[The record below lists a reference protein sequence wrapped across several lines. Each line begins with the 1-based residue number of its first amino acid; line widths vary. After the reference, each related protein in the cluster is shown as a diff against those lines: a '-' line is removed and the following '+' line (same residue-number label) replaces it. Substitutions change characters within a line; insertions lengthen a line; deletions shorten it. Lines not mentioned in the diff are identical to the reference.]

1 MAKWRT
7 LEHNG
12 VLMPPEYE
20 PRGLSVSVRG
30 KAVKLTPLQEEM
42 AYQWAKKKD
51 TPYVQD
57 KVFRANFTRDFAK
70 ALGSG
75 YKGLDY
81 EQIDFGQF
89 NRLVDREKAE
99 REAMTPEQRK
109 ALAAERK
116 EARESLKKKYGTA
129 RIDGE
134 PVELGNYM
142 VEPPGIFIGRGA
154 HPLRGR
160 WKPRVGQG
168 DVTLNLGRG
177 AKTPP
182 GKWGVACEPDSVWVA
197 KWTDKL
203 TGNTKYVWLA
213 DTARLKQDMDRA
225 KYDKAVGL
233 SNRISDVV
241 DAIVEDM
248 KGSDEQKARVATACY
263 LIYRTSMRVGDEK
276 DADEADTV
284 GATTLRREHVR
295 VTGDS
300 VEFDF
305 LGKDSV
311 RWQET
316 VKATGRDE
324 QFRLNMQKL
333 AGGAARGEAA
343 KQEIFDGIS
352 SRHVNAYYS
361 SIMPGLSAK
370 VFRTYLASREVTGY
384 LREHDRIVND
394 SPATKLYHAK
404 MANLQAAVMCNHK
417 RTIPKT
423 FEKSLA
429 KRKESLRA
437 ARSAARQVRTEARS
451 ARSSAPSAVSEA
463 EAAVESARADLK
475 KARSELKAGAAEK
488 APKARKKSKARKPAP
503 SQARVRKLEAQLKA
517 RRARLK
523 KRKEQAARKADRLAA
538 QADRREARA
547 EKLRLEVDFAGRT
560 RDYNIG
566 TSLRNY
572 IDPRVFKSWMDEV
585 GGEWSKL
592 YTASLARK
600 FRWVEGAG
608 EEWKN
613 VSGWY

>member
-12 VLMPPEYE
+12 VLFPPEYE
-20 PRGLSVSVRG
+20 PKGVGVSIRG
-30 KAVKLTPLQEEM
+30 KKIKLTPLQEEM

-51 TPYVQD
+51 TPYAQD
-57 KVFRANFTRDFAK
+57 EVFRDNFVRDFAG
-70 ALGSG
+70 ALGRD
-75 YKGLDY
+75 GLAY
-81 EQIDFGQF
+81 SEIDFGRF
-89 NRLVDREKAE
+89 YRMVDAEKSE

-109 ALAAERK
+109 ALAAGRK
-116 EARESLKKKYGTA
+116 EARESLKAKYGTA
-129 RIDGE
+129 RIDGK

-160 WKPRVGQG
+160 WKPRVGPA

-182 GKWGVACEPDSVWVA
+182 GRWAGVASEADSVWVA

-213 DTARLKQDMDRA
+213 DTAELKQDMDRA
-225 KYDKAVGL
+225 KYDKAVRL
-233 SNRISDVV
+233 SERVSEVV
-241 DAIVEDM
+241 DAMVSDM
-248 KGSDEQKARVATACY
+248 AGADKKKARVATACY

-276 DADEADTV
+276 DPDEADTV

-316 VKATGRDE
+316 VRATGRDE
-324 QFRLNMQKL
+324 QFRRNMAEL
-333 AGGAARGEAA
+333 AGGPRDSKLA

-361 SIMPGLSAK
+361 GVMKGLSAK
-370 VFRTYLASREVTGY
+370 VFRTYLASREVAQY
-384 LREHDRIVND
+384 LREHDGISGL
-394 SPATKLYHAK
+394 SPAAKTYHAK
-404 MANLQAAVMCNHK
+404 MANLKAAVMCNHK

-423 FEKSLA
+423 FERSLQ

-437 ARSAARQVRTEARS
+437 ARSAARKVRDEARS
-451 ARSSAPSAVSEA
+451 ARASAPKPVSDA
-463 EAAVESARADLK
+463 EAAVKSARDELK
-475 KARSELKAGAAEK
+475 KARSAKGKAK
-488 APKARKKSKARKPAP
+488 SAR
-503 SQARVRKLEAQLKA
+503 ARVKRLEAQLKA

-523 KRKEQAARKADRLAA
+523 KRKEQAARRADRLDA
-538 QADRREARA
+538 QAGRREARA
-547 EKLRLEVDFAGRT
+547 EKLRLEVDFAGKT

-585 GGEWSKL
+585 GGDWSKL

-600 FRWVEGAG
+600 FRWVEGGAG
-608 EEWKN
+608 GWKD
-613 VSGWY
+613 VSAWY

>member
-12 VLMPPEYE
+12 VLFPPAYE
-20 PRGLSVSVRG
+20 PSGTPVMIRG
-30 KAVKLTPLQEEM
+30 KKTRLSPLQEEM

-57 KVFRANFTRDFAK
+57 ETFRKNFVKDFAK
-70 ALGSG
+70 ELGSS
-75 YKGLDY
+75 YKGLEY
-81 EQIDFGQF
+81 GQIDFGPLY
-89 NRLVDREKAE
+89 RLVDREKAA

-109 ALAAERK
+109 AQASERK
-116 EARESLKKKYGTA
+116 EARESLKSKYGTA
-129 RIDGE
+129 QIDGK

-142 VEPPGIFIGRGA
+142 IEPPGIFIGRGD

-160 WKPRVGQG
+160 WKPRITEG

-177 AKTPP
+177 ARTPP
-182 GKWGVACEPDSVWVA
+182 GKWAGVACEADSVWVA

-203 TGNTKYVWLA
+203 TGHTKYVWLA
-213 DTARLKQDMDRA
+213 DTSELKQDMDRA
-225 KYDKAVGL
+225 KYDKAVRL
-233 SNRISDVV
+233 SDNIGEVVSAMVSDMGGR
-241 DAIVEDM
+241 D
-248 KGSDEQKARVATACY
+248 KQKARIATACY

-276 DADEADTV
+276 DEDEADTV

-295 VTGDS
+295 VTKDS

-316 VKATGRDE
+316 VKATGHDE
-324 QFRLNMQKL
+324 QFRLNMLDL
-333 AGGAARGEAA
+333 AGGKRAGGA
-343 KQEIFDGIS
+343 QEIFDGIS

-361 SIMPGLSAK
+361 GIMKGLSAK
-370 VFRTYLASREVTGY
+370 VFRTYLATREVAGY
-384 LREHDRIVND
+384 LRSHDGI
-394 SPATKLYHAK
+394 SSQAPAAKIYHAK
-404 MANLQAAVMCNHK
+404 MANLQAAIMCNHK

-423 FEKSLA
+423 FELSLQ
-429 KRKESLRA
+429 KRKESLGAAREAARRMRGEARAWRSSPAPAVRSAEEAVEAARA
-437 ARSAARQVRTEARS
+437 ALRK
-451 ARSSAPSAVSEA
+451 
-463 EAAVESARADLK
+463 ARAAKPK
-475 KARSELKAGAAEK
+475 KGAKKGAGTKKSAQ
-488 APKARKKSKARKPAP
+488 RKKR
-503 SQARVRKLEAQLKA
+503 LEAG
-517 RRARLK
+517 RARLK
-523 KRKEQAARKADRLAA
+523 KRKEQAARRAERLDARADRG
-538 QADRREARA
+538 EARA
-547 EKLRLEVDFAGRT
+547 EKLHLEVDFAGRT

-585 GGEWSKL
+585 GAEWPKL

-600 FRWVEGAG
+600 FRWVESESGA
-608 EEWKN
+608 WKD

>member
-12 VLMPPEYE
+12 VLFPPAYE
-20 PRGLSVSVRG
+20 PSGTPVSIRG
-30 KAVKLTPLQEEM
+30 KKTKLSPLQEEM

-57 KVFRANFTRDFAK
+57 VKFQENFVGDFAK
-70 ALGSG
+70 ELGPG
-75 YKGLDY
+75 YEGLEYGD
-81 EQIDFGQF
+81 IDFGPMY
-89 NRLVDREKAE
+89 RLVDREKAR

-109 ALAAERK
+109 AQASERK
-116 EARESLKKKYGTA
+116 EARESLKARYGTA
-129 RIDGE
+129 QIDGK

-142 VEPPGIFIGRGA
+142 IEPPGIFIGRGD

-160 WKPRVGQG
+160 WKPRITQG

-177 AKTPP
+177 ARAPP
-182 GKWGVACEPDSVWVA
+182 GSWAGVACEADSVWVA

-213 DTARLKQDMDRA
+213 DTSELKQDMDRA
-225 KYDKAVGL
+225 KYDKAVRL
-233 SNRISDVV
+233 SDNIGEVVSAMVSDMGGK
-241 DAIVEDM
+241 DP
-248 KGSDEQKARVATACY
+248 QKARIATACY

-276 DADEADTV
+276 DEDEADTV
-284 GATTLRREHVR
+284 GATTLRREHVK
-295 VTGDS
+295 VTRDS

-316 VKATGRDE
+316 VKATGHDE
-324 QFRLNMQKL
+324 QFRLNMLDL
-333 AGGAARGEAA
+333 AGGKKAGGA
-343 KQEIFDGIS
+343 QEIFDGIS

-361 SIMPGLSAK
+361 GIMKGLSAK
-370 VFRTYLASREVTGY
+370 VFRTYLATREVAGY
-384 LREHDRIVND
+384 LRGHDGIA
-394 SPATKLYHAK
+394 SEAPAAKLYHAK
-404 MANLQAAVMCNHK
+404 MANLQAAIMCNHK

-423 FEKSLA
+423 FELSLQ
-429 KRKESLRA
+429 KRKESLADARA
-437 ARSAARQVRTEARS
+437 AARRMRAEAR
-451 ARSSAPSAVSEA
+451 AWRSSPAPAVSSA
-463 EAAVESARADLK
+463 EAAVGAARAALRKARAAKAKKGDKKGAGAK
-475 KARSELKAGAAEK
+475 KA
-488 APKARKKSKARKPAP
+488 
-503 SQARVRKLEAQLKA
+503 AQLKKRLEA
-517 RRARLK
+517 GRARLK
-523 KRKEQAARKADRLAA
+523 KRKEQAARRAERLDARA
-538 QADRREARA
+538 ERGEARA
-547 EKLRLEVDFAGRT
+547 EKMRLEVDFAGRT

-585 GGEWSKL
+585 GAEWPKL

-600 FRWVEGAG
+600 FRWVESESGA
-608 EEWKN
+608 WKD

>member
-12 VLMPPEYE
+12 VLLPPEYE

-30 KAVKLTPLQEEM
+30 KAIKLTPLQEEM

-57 KVFRANFTRDFAK
+57 AVFRANFTRDFAK
-70 ALGSG
+70 ALGSD
-75 YKGLDY
+75 YDGLDY
-81 EQIDFGQF
+81 GQIDFGQF
-89 NRLVDREKAE
+89 NRLVDKEKAE
-99 REAMTPEQRK
+99 REAMTLEQRK
-109 ALAAERK
+109 ALAAKRK
-116 EARESLKKKYGTA
+116 EARESLKLKYGTA

-134 PVELGNYM
+134 PVDLGNYM

-154 HPLRGR
+154 HPLRGK
-160 WKPRVGQG
+160 WKPRIGQG

-182 GKWGVACEPDSVWVA
+182 GKWAGVACEPNSVWVA

-225 KYDKAVGL
+225 KYDKAVNL

-241 DAIVEDM
+241 DAIVSDM
-248 KGSDEQKARVATACY
+248 KGADQQKARVATACY

-295 VTGDS
+295 ITPDS
-300 VEFDF
+300 IEFDF

-333 AGGAARGEAA
+333 AGDAKQGKAA

-361 SIMPGLSAK
+361 GIMPGLSAK
-370 VFRTYLASREVTGY
+370 VFRTYLASREVAGY
-384 LREHDRIVND
+384 LRGHDRIGD
-394 SPATKLYHAK
+394 ESPATKLYHAK

-437 ARSAARQVRTEARS
+437 ARSAARQIRSEARS
-451 ARSSAPSAVSEA
+451 ARSSAPPAVSDA
-463 EAAVESARADLK
+463 EASVESARADLK
-475 KARSELKAGAAEK
+475 KARADLK
-488 APKARKKSKARKPAP
+488 KARAPPAKKKHKAA
-503 SQARVRKLEAQLKA
+503 QARVKKLEAQLKA

-523 KRKEQAARKADRLAA
+523 KLKEQAVRKADRLAA

-572 IDPRVFKSWMDEV
+572 IDPRVYKSWMDEV

-608 EEWKN
+608 EEWKD

>member
-12 VLMPPEYE
+12 VLFPPAYE
-20 PRGLSVSVRG
+20 PSGTPVSIRG
-30 KAVKLTPLQEEM
+30 KKTKLSPLQEEM

-57 KVFRANFTRDFAK
+57 VKFQENFVGDFAK
-70 ALGSG
+70 ELGPG
-75 YKGLDY
+75 YEGLEYGD
-81 EQIDFGQF
+81 IDFGPMY
-89 NRLVDREKAE
+89 RLVDREKAR

-109 ALAAERK
+109 AQAAARK
-116 EARESLKKKYGTA
+116 EARESLKARYGTA
-129 RIDGE
+129 QIDGK

-142 VEPPGIFIGRGA
+142 IEPPGIFIGRGD

-160 WKPRVGQG
+160 WKPRITQG

-177 AKTPP
+177 ARAPP
-182 GKWGVACEPDSVWVA
+182 GPWAGVACEADSVWVA

-213 DTARLKQDMDRA
+213 DTSELKQDMDRA
-225 KYDKAVGL
+225 KYDKAVRL
-233 SNRISDVV
+233 SDNIGEVVSAMVSDMGGK
-241 DAIVEDM
+241 DP
-248 KGSDEQKARVATACY
+248 QKARIATACY

-276 DADEADTV
+276 DEDEADTV
-284 GATTLRREHVR
+284 GATTLRREHVK
-295 VTGDS
+295 VTRDS

-316 VKATGRDE
+316 VKATGHDE
-324 QFRLNMQKL
+324 QFRLNMLDL
-333 AGGAARGEAA
+333 AGGKKAGGA
-343 KQEIFDGIS
+343 QEIFDGIS

-361 SIMPGLSAK
+361 GIMKGLSAK
-370 VFRTYLASREVTGY
+370 VFRTYLATREVAGY
-384 LREHDRIVND
+384 LRGHDGIA
-394 SPATKLYHAK
+394 SEAPAAKLYHAK
-404 MANLQAAVMCNHK
+404 MANLQAAIMCNHK

-423 FEKSLA
+423 FELSLQ
-429 KRKESLRA
+429 KRKESLADARA
-437 ARSAARQVRTEARS
+437 AARRMRAEAR
-451 ARSSAPSAVSEA
+451 AWRSSPAPAVSSA
-463 EAAVESARADLK
+463 EAAVGAARAALRKARAAKAKKGDKKGAGAK
-475 KARSELKAGAAEK
+475 KA
-488 APKARKKSKARKPAP
+488 
-503 SQARVRKLEAQLKA
+503 AQLKKRLEA
-517 RRARLK
+517 GRARLK
-523 KRKEQAARKADRLAA
+523 KRKEQAARRAERLDARA
-538 QADRREARA
+538 ERGEARA
-547 EKLRLEVDFAGRT
+547 EKMRLEVDFAGRT

-585 GGEWSKL
+585 GAEWPKL

-600 FRWVEGAG
+600 FRWVESESGA
-608 EEWKN
+608 WKD